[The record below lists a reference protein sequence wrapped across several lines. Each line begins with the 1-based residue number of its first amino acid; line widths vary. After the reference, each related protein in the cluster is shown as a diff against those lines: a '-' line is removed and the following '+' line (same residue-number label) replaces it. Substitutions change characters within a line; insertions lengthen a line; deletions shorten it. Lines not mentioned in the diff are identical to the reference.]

1 MTQPRSRTCAV
12 RLLAAAAFVL
22 LSSGGSALA
31 LVPPGGV
38 TCQMN
43 NGGAFTGTNR
53 FVHPNGNDANTG
65 TSPNSAKLTVAN
77 AIATAPTNVPV
88 TIHITQGSEST
99 PTGFTL
105 PLNVSL
111 RGGYS
116 CTNWGVR
123 NPGTLHTQL
132 YSPVQSGGT
141 AQVIRI
147 NINGPSSNV
156 VEGLD
161 IFAASQSNVSQNLLS
176 AGILLN
182 GLGGAGTPIL
192 RGNRIFTG
200 NAATTMGI
208 YATSANATNAAN
220 FYAINNLVTHAP
232 PGSFVKNSY
241 GIFTWFTAM
250 ARIFNNTVV
259 VGRATVQSHALFQ
272 GNQSGPAND
281 VLVINNILA
290 TPFATTTPTSSC
302 VRSATQD
309 LAYMGYNDYFQC
321 GTYYRTANNT
331 LYDTICGTAGRMGVG
346 GCTNLLTFT
355 GIYAGPSEGNVS
367 VDPDFVAPATYDYRM
382 DGQSECAAA
391 FGGMDGSA
399 LNTLLP
405 VAAQYTDDHFLQTRT
420 SPGGNAPIGWSLG
433 YAESDA
439 CNLDIYISQ
448 TTGND
453 ANVGSTPTDPFET
466 LQHGVT
472 KAQIYLSLGALPP
485 ARVHVAAG
493 TYAAAE
499 VLYGDIQ
506 LTGGYNVSF
515 TNRQTL
521 TQNPTFETIVQGGSF
536 TALSVAGG
544 GTNILVEGFSLR
556 GGLPNVPSVNGTSA
570 LKVSAQG
577 VDITANLIH
586 GGWSSGGGAAGIVV
600 TNTAGSVSIR
610 NNVIDGGR
618 GLHTRGIQGGSPM
631 SVPQG
636 PSGMNLTI
644 FGNSIYGGIA
654 TNSLVPSYFA
664 AGIELNP
671 GNATI
676 ENNEIDGG
684 YAQGNNTQA
693 YGYRGGRFS
702 AARILENEILG
713 GHGVLANQ
721 NNEAHGIFV
730 ANEGKALIYD
740 NWIDATSGN
749 SVVHSFGVFLAA
761 LSIGDVRRNTI
772 NGGDG
777 NHGNT
782 GIRVG
787 GSPVQI
793 SENFIDAG
801 NGAAASRGIYVRDLQ
816 APFNL
821 FNNVIRAGGT
831 AIQGAIGIQVN
842 QTNGINIFNN
852 TIDVV
857 GSSPSGAQAGI
868 SILGQAWAP
877 VAVRAMNNIIRTS
890 GYASSYCTVVSD
902 PSAGSLLALSNNDLY
917 GCPTLFWDYYNGS
930 PVTLLTALN
939 AQSGNSAN
947 VSVPLTFLPAGNG
960 FDYVLGA
967 PVPCSVA
974 QGAINLTNNGFSTDI
989 VPVSR
994 NVNATWSMGA
1004 YEWDAACF

>member
-43 NGGAFTGTNR
+43 NGGAFPGTNR

-65 TSPNSAKLTVAN
+65 TSPTSAKLTVAN
-77 AIATAPTNVPV
+77 AIATAPTNIPV
-88 TIHITQGSEST
+88 TIHITQGSEPT

-123 NPGTLHTQL
+123 DPGAFHTQL
-132 YSPVQSGGT
+132 YSTVQTAGT

-147 NINGPSSNV
+147 NINGAASNV

-161 IFAASQSNVSQNLLS
+161 IFAASQSNATQNLLS
-176 AGILLN
+176 AGVLLN
-182 GLGGAGTPIL
+182 GMGGAGTPIL

-208 YATSANATNAAN
+208 YATSSNATNAAN
-220 FYAINNLVTHAP
+220 FHAINNLVTHAP
-232 PGSFVKNSY
+232 PGAFVKNSY
-241 GIFTWFTAM
+241 GIFTWFTTM

-281 VLVINNILA
+281 ILVINNILA

-309 LAYMGYNDYFQC
+309 LAFMGYNDYFQC
-321 GTYYRTANNT
+321 GTYYRTATNT
-331 LYDTICGTAGRMGVG
+331 PYDTICNSGRMGVG
-346 GCTNLLTFT
+346 GCTNLLNFT
-355 GIYAGPSEGNVS
+355 GNYAGPSEGNVS
-367 VDPDFVAPATYDYRM
+367 VDPDFVAPTTYDYRM
-382 DGQSECAAA
+382 DGQSACAAA
-391 FGGMDGSA
+391 FGGVDGTA
-399 LNTLLP
+399 LNPLLP
-405 VAAQYTDDHFLQTRT
+405 AAAQYTNDHFLQART
-420 SPGGNAPIGWSLG
+420 SPGGNAPLGWSLG

-453 ANVGSTPTDPFET
+453 ANVGSTPTDPFQT
-466 LQHGVT
+466 LQHGIT
-472 KAQIYLSLGALPP
+472 KAQIYLSFGALPP

-499 VLYGDIQ
+499 VVHGDIQ
-506 LTGGYNVSF
+506 LTGGYDVAF
-515 TNRQTL
+515 TNRQIL
-521 TQNPTFETIVQGGSF
+521 SQNPTFETIVQGGNF
-536 TALSVAGG
+536 AALTVAGG
-544 GTNILVEGFSLR
+544 GTNILVEGFTLR
-556 GGLPNVPSVNGTSA
+556 GGLPNGPLAGGTSG
-570 LKVSAQG
+570 LEVSAQG
-577 VDITANLIH
+577 VDIIANRIH
-586 GGWSSGGGAAGIVV
+586 GGWSSGGGAAGIHVSA
-600 TNTAGSVSIR
+600 TAGTISIR
-610 NNVIDGGR
+610 SNVIDGGR
-618 GLHTRGIQGGSPM
+618 GLHVRGIQGGSPM

-636 PSGMNLTI
+636 PASMNLTI
-644 FGNSIYGGIA
+644 EDNSIYGGIA

-676 ENNEIDGG
+676 ASNDIDGG

-702 AARILENEILG
+702 AARILENDILG
-713 GHGVLANQ
+713 GHGILANS

-730 ANEGKALIYD
+730 ADGGKAVIYD
-740 NWIDATSGN
+740 NRIDATSGN
-749 SVVHSFGVFLAA
+749 SVAHSFGVFLAA
-761 LSIGDVRRNTI
+761 FSIGDVRRNTI
-772 NGGDG
+772 VGGDG
-777 NHGNT
+777 NYGNT
-782 GIRVG
+782 GLQVG
-787 GSPVQI
+787 GSPVRI

-801 NGAAASRGIYVRDLQ
+801 NGSADSRGVYVRNVQ

-831 AIQGAIGIQVN
+831 ASQGAIGIVIK

-857 GSSPSGAQAGI
+857 GGSANSGQAGI
-868 SILGQAWAP
+868 SIEGQAWAP

-890 GYASSYCTVVSD
+890 GYASSYCTLVSD
-902 PSAGSLLALSNNDLY
+902 PSAGSMLALSNNDLY

-930 PVTLLTALN
+930 PVTLVTALN

-947 VSVPLTFLPAGNG
+947 VSVPLTFAPAVNG

-974 QGAINLTNNGFSTDI
+974 QGAIDLTNNGFSTDI

-994 NVNATWSMGA
+994 NLNATWSMGA